1 MKYVSVESL
10 LTGLLLGAFGNVGN
24 SELPDRERS
33 FEFNLPDTVK
43 RLPRAIGQWLTSSPD
58 YSTLILIRSEK
69 VTFGCYLASQA

>member
-1 MKYVSVESL
+1 MEYVSDESL

-43 RLPRAIGQWLTSSPD
+43 RLPRAIGQWLTSSPVI
-58 YSTLILIRSEK
+58 TVILMY
-69 VTFGCYLASQA
+69 TCFYALQFL